1 MAARTGAREVT
12 AAMARHLDQEIAALA
27 EALVYRLRNRGDGP
41 GQYATDDE
49 LFAREYAAVITGRGW
64 RPTEARR
71 AGWQDTPTGNGKPP
85 EDVRRELEALRARLA
100 GTEE

>member
-1 MAARTGAREVT
+1 MAARTVRGPGVT
-12 AAMARHLDQEIAALA
+12 AAMARHLDQEIADLA

-71 AGWQDTPTGNGKPP
+71 ADWQHMAAGGGRPP
-85 EDVRRELEALRARLA
+85 EGLLDDLRARLT
-100 GTEE
+100 GTGE